1 MNKKINNNISLNE
14 MSDSV
19 ISQEQKKVFIDLIL
33 KYLIK
38 EIEKIENE
46 EGKKSAR

>member
-1 MNKKINNNISLNE
+1 MNKKVNNNISLNE
-14 MSDSV
+14 MGGQV
-19 ISQEQKKVFIDLIL
+19 INQEQKRIFKDLII

-46 EGKKSAR
+46 EGKKSVR

>member
-1 MNKKINNNISLNE
+1 MNKKVNNNISLNE
-14 MSDSV
+14 MGDPV
-19 ISQEQKKVFIDLIL
+19 INQEQKRIFKDLIL

-46 EGKKSAR
+46 EGKKSVR

>member
-1 MNKKINNNISLNE
+1 MNKKVNNNISLNE
-14 MSDSV
+14 MGDSV
-19 ISQEQKKVFIDLIL
+19 INQEQKKIFIDLIL

-46 EGKKSAR
+46 EGKKFVR

>member
-1 MNKKINNNISLNE
+1 MNKKVNNNILLNE
-14 MSDSV
+14 MGDLV
-19 ISQEQKKVFIDLIL
+19 ISQEQKKIFKDLIL

-46 EGKKSAR
+46 EGKKSVR